1 MASPKQINVID
12 LETSCWD
19 DDADR
24 TGKPASEIIEIG
36 ITTINMV
43 SKTLSEPESIFVKNV
58 ETDISEYC
66 FKLTSIS
73 QSLLNTKGVSLAEAF
88 QILKD
93 KYHAGHEL
101 WASWGFFDLLKLQEE
116 SERTK
121 TDMPFKFNFW
131 IPAKSIFYTR
141 YPKKRYGLV
150 TACKKSGLGFIG
162 DLHRGADDSW
172 NTARLLMHCLDWPAV
187 DFSRE
192 GAKCICSSVP
202 QARRCTRPC
211 PNHVVPASLVRF

>member
-1 MASPKQINVID
+1 MPSPKRIHVID
-12 LETSCWD
+12 LETTCWD
-19 DDADR
+19 DDEDR

-36 ITTINMV
+36 ITVIDMIKKTI
-43 SKTLSEPESIFVKNV
+43 SQPHSIYVKNV
-58 ETDISEYC
+58 ETDISDYC
-66 FKLTSIS
+66 SKLTGITPET
-73 QSLLNTKGVSLAEAF
+73 LDVKGVTLAEAS

-93 KYHAGHEL
+93 RYHAGHEL

-131 IPAKSIFYTR
+131 IPAKSIFYTK

-150 TACKKSGLGFIG
+150 TACKKAGLEFQG
-162 DLHRGADDSW
+162 DLHRGSHDSW

-192 GAKCICSSVP
+192 GAKCICSTIP
-202 QARRCTRPC
+202 QARRCTRQC
-211 PNHVVPASLVRF
+211 PNHTVPTSLVRF